1 MRAKLSILA
10 GILALAAGCATVEPW
25 EKARLAEPHMQ
36 FKQES
41 RGQFFIDH
49 SVITVEQAEGGN
61 GKAGGG
67 CGCR

>member
-1 MRAKLSILA
+1 MLRLLAAILIFTLA
-10 GILALAAGCATVEPW
+10 GGCATVQPW
-25 EKARLAEPHMQ
+25 QKERLSQAHMRFTQ
-36 FKQES
+36 TQ
-41 RGQFFIDH
+41 RGQFFLDH